1 MLLLNIIATKIL
13 FSEARSVIYRVF
25 LRNLGNFAEVTPNEQ
40 KRWNY

>member
-13 FSEARSVIYRVF
+13 FSDARSVIYRAV
-25 LRNLGNFAEVTPNEQ
+25 LRNLGNFAEVTPNEK